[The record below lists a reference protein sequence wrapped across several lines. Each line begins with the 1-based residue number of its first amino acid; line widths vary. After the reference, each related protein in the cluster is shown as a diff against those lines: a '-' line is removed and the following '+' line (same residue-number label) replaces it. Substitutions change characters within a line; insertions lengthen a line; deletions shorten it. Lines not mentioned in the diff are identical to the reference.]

1 MGLFKVLMLV
11 LLWKKNKQGKQY
23 PGLTGVLAW
32 SPNRGDYARGWLG
45 VRDGLGAGAVL
56 VFYGGGS

>member
-1 MGLFKVLMLV
+1 MLV

-23 PGLTGVLAW
+23 PGPTGVLAW